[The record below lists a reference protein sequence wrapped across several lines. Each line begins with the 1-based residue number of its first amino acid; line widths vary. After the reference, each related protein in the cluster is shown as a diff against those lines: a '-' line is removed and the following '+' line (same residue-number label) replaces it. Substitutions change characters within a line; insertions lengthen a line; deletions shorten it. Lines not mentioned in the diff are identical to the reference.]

1 MVLDA
6 SAVIALLAD
15 EPGAETVRA
24 WLPHA
29 VVSAVNLA
37 EVGAK
42 LADRGMADAAI
53 REAIDALGFEIAAF
67 DEGAAYAAVHLRAP
81 TRRFGLSLGDRACLA
96 LAAARGLPVLTT
108 DRDWRALDIGVEVHL
123 AR

>member
-42 LADRGMADAAI
+42 LADRGMEEANI
-53 REAIDALGFEIAAF
+53 RDAIDALGFEIAAF
-67 DEGAAYAAVHLRAP
+67 DEGSAYAAIRLRAP

-96 LAAARGLPVLTT
+96 LAVTRGLPVLTT